1 MKKFVTLIVML
12 CTVMISSTAA
22 ADNLH
27 HDEKGSSLFRDIME
41 SASPPKEKIYPTID
55 TRGKTPIE
63 PKLSESE
70 LNEQYRLVFTVALT
84 AGLVVLFFA
93 YKYFQSRQLIRE
105 RSFASWLTNFVGEK
119 NFWLLIFCV
128 VSLVTCVVY
137 VPYNLVKPSNPV
149 VTLKTAHATIF
160 DAPKDFKPQLTKI
173 DYEAIA
179 FREVLILLGC
189 CAGYTA
195 STIIKKK

>member
-1 MKKFVTLIVML
+1 M
-12 CTVMISSTAA
+12 
-22 ADNLH
+22 
-27 HDEKGSSLFRDIME
+27 
-41 SASPPKEKIYPTID
+41 
-55 TRGKTPIE
+55 
-63 PKLSESE
+63 
-70 LNEQYRLVFTVALT
+70 FTVALT

-93 YKYFQSRQLIRE
+93 YKCFQSRQLIRE

-128 VSLVTCVVY
+128 VSLVTCVAY

-149 VTLKTAHATIF
+149 VILKTAHATIF

>member
-1 MKKFVTLIVML
+1 MKKFVTLLVVL
-12 CTVMISSTAA
+12 CAVIISSTAA
-22 ADNLH
+22 ATYERRIPLS
-27 HDEKGSSLFRDIME
+27 EIVSTPFSE
-41 SASPPKEKIYPTID
+41 KEK
-55 TRGKTPIE
+55 
-63 PKLSESE
+63 LESE
-70 LNEQYRLVFTVALT
+70 LNEQYRLMFTVALT
-84 AGLVVLFFA
+84 AGLVVLFFV
-93 YKYFQSRQLIRE
+93 YKCFQSRQLIRE
-105 RSFASWLTNFVGEK
+105 RSFASWLISFVGEK

-128 VSLVTCVVY
+128 VSLVTCVAY

-149 VTLKTAHATIF
+149 VILKTAHATIF
-160 DAPKDFKPQLTKI
+160 DAPKDFKPQLMKI

>member
-1 MKKFVTLIVML
+1 M
-12 CTVMISSTAA
+12 
-22 ADNLH
+22 
-27 HDEKGSSLFRDIME
+27 
-41 SASPPKEKIYPTID
+41 
-55 TRGKTPIE
+55 
-63 PKLSESE
+63 
-70 LNEQYRLVFTVALT
+70 FTVALT
-84 AGLVVLFFA
+84 AGLIVMFFA

-105 RSFASWLTNFVGEK
+105 RSFASWLISFVGEK
-119 NFWLLIFCV
+119 NFWLLIFCI
-128 VSLVTCVVY
+128 VSLVTCVAY
-137 VPYNLVKPSNPV
+137 VPYKMVHSEKNI
-149 VTLKTAHATIF
+149 TIKTAHATIF